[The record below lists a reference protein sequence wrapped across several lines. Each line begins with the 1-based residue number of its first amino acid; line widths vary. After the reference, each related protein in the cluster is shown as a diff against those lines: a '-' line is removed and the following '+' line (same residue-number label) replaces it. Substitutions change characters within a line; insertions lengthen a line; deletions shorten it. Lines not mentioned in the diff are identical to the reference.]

1 MTWMRNSAPTRRALT
16 PGAFEF
22 LRSTVLD
29 PANAFEV
36 IPIEPAMMDHFERV
50 PLEQLGDPFD
60 RFILATAAYLRLPL
74 VTKDRAVVAAG
85 IAEIIW

>member
-1 MTWMRNSAPTRRALT
+1 
-16 PGAFEF
+16 
-22 LRSTVLD
+22 
-29 PANAFEV
+29 
-36 IPIEPAMMDHFERV
+36 MMDDCERV

-74 VTKDRAVVAAG
+74 VMKDRAVTATG